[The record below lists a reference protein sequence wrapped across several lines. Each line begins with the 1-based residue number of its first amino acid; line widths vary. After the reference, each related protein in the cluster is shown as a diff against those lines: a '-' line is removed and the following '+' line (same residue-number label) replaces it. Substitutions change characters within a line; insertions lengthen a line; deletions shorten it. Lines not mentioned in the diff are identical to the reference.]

1 MLGWIESFLFRTIG
15 NSDVW
20 RNVCLPSSNGFFTA
34 NALGRMY
41 GALANSGSPAA
52 ADGNQVGVS
61 VDDSINQRIYSLTKN
76 MHMTRIQVFNFL
88 FILCVCVAA
97 LSMLCT

>member
-1 MLGWIESFLFRTIG
+1 MLGWIESFLFCTIG

-41 GALANSGSPAA
+41 GALANSGSLAA
-52 ADGNQVGVS
+52 ADGNQV
-61 VDDSINQRIYSLTKN
+61 DSIDGNQ
-76 MHMTRIQVFNFL
+76 VD
-88 FILCVCVAA
+88 
-97 LSMLCT
+97 